1 MTSIELREFAN
12 TIADAV
18 SAKVESKL
26 NVYIAG
32 KEAQCIAHH
41 DRTRDHGK
49 TLYGNGTP
57 GLKTEVE
64 QLRMAIKVLCFIAGG
79 TFLAVVGQLAV
90 RLVNSIHLVQ

>member
-1 MTSIELREFAN
+1 MTSTELREFAN
-12 TIADAV
+12 VVADAV

-32 KEAQCIAHH
+32 KEAQCVAHH

-64 QLRMAIKVLCFIAGG
+64 QLRMAIRVLCFIAGG

>member
-1 MTSIELREFAN
+1 MNSIELREFAN

-32 KEAQCIAHH
+32 KEAECLAHH
-41 DRTRDHGK
+41 EKTNGHEK
-49 TLYGNGTP
+49 TLHGNGTP
-57 GLKTEVE
+57 GLKTVVE
-64 QLRMAIKVLCFIAGG
+64 QLRMAIRVLCFIAGG
-79 TFLAVVGQLAV
+79 TFLAVVGQIAV